1 VSSTAP
7 AYTFGGITRP
17 ALNFDANGNIILE
30 GPAAD
35 FAATYGVKLLYLGL
49 PASTPYPPV
58 AASLSTPVDSDAGAP
73 NVDEGAAANTSV
85 NLKVSATN
93 NGGLPVTYSLT
104 GDSSGG
110 GFKIDSATGIVTI
123 ADPTKIDYES
133 SPGHAYSVTVQATDG
148 VLVTSQTFSV
158 HVNDV
163 APSTPTDSN
172 GAANTVVEGAAVN
185 TLVGITASSTDINGG
200 TVTYSLLDNANGAFQ
215 INAVT
220 GVVSVADSTKV
231 DFESSGGHYD
241 ITVQASDGTLPSTHS
256 QQFTITVTD
265 LPPVISSPATA
276 SFNEGVAAN
285 TVVYTAVA
293 LDPPVVNGIGTGPVT
308 YALSGPDAA
317 AFTIDPTTGAV
328 KINAV
333 PDFETKSS
341 YSFTITASDSSGA
354 FNTEP
359 VNLSVND
366 LPPVISS
373 PASASVN
380 EGVAANTHVY
390 TAAAADPGGGTVTY
404 ALTGT
409 DASAFTIDPTTGIVS
424 INAVPDFETKSS
436 YSFNVKAS
444 DASGAFNTEA
454 VTLSVNDL
462 PPTIAPGT
470 PFTLD
475 EGVPAGTLVY
485 AAIATDPGG
494 GAVTYS
500 LTGADAGAF
509 SIDPSGIVTING
521 VPDFETR
528 SSYHFNVKASDS
540 SGAFTTQA
548 LTVTINDLP
557 PAISSPTTASVNE
570 GVAANTVVY
579 TAAAADPGGGIVTY
593 ALSGTDAAAFTLDPT
608 THAVT
613 INGVPD
619 FETKNSYSFKITAS
633 DPSGASTTETVT
645 LTVNDLPPVISSPA
659 TASVNEGVAAH
670 TLVYTAAAA
679 DPGGGAVT
687 YALTGTDASAFT
699 IDPTTG
705 IVTINGV
712 PDFETKSSYGFSVK
726 ASDASGAFNTEAV
739 TLSVNDLPPVISSAN
754 SASVNEGVGA
764 HTQVYTAAAADPAG
778 GTVTYALTGTDASA
792 FTIDPTTGIVT
803 INGVPDF
810 ETQSSYHFN
819 VKASD
824 PSGAFNTEAVTINVN
839 DLPPVISSPTTASV
853 NEGVAAN
860 TVVYT
865 AAAADPGGGTVT
877 YALSGTDAAA
887 FTLDPTTHAVSI
899 NGVPDFETKNS
910 YSFNITASDPSGQ
923 SSTETITLSVND
935 LPPSAPT
942 DSDSAHIDQVST
954 GAPAGSSTGVTA
966 HSTDP
971 GGGTVTYSLADDAGG
986 RFAINSSTG
995 VVTASGVTPILVDD
1009 PSHPDN
1015 NYSITVHASDPSG
1028 EFSSSDFSILVVPN
1042 TPPVANDDSVSAT
1055 EAGGLNNSIPGFN
1068 PSGNVIL
1075 GTGAAGDVQDTD
1087 AQDPSTA
1094 LTVVAVHTGPEGGS
1108 TATGTVGSA
1117 LAGAHGT
1124 LTLNTD
1130 GSYTYLVNQ
1139 TDPQVQGLHTAAN
1152 TIQDVFNYTIQDTGG
1167 LQDTATLTV
1176 TIHGADDLPQA
1187 VADTGT
1193 MTANDAPTLFN
1204 VLANDTLDPDSTA
1217 LNTIAVGPGSVTVA
1231 GPAGETFANTDA
1243 QAAIVGNQIQLTL
1256 TNADFQQLALGE
1268 HATIT
1273 VPYTLTGDTGETS
1286 SANLVVTVNGVN
1298 DVPVAV
1304 DDTGSITED
1313 QVGTFT
1319 VLGNDTLD
1327 PDHGAPNNVT
1337 TAALTN
1343 FVAPAGEGLT
1353 ASDVT
1358 VSVNASNQV
1367 VVTLDANFQHM
1378 QNGQTTTFDVPYT
1391 LHGDQAGDTST
1402 ANLHV
1407 TVNGVNDAPVI
1418 DLLSTAGVQTTGTT
1432 AAFVENGVP
1441 LAVAPQLTLSDVDDA
1456 NMTGATVTLGN
1467 AQTADVLS
1475 IAGEGAATSGT
1486 LASGIGFTIAGSTVT
1501 FTGSESVADYQTA
1514 LESVQFQNTSDD
1526 PSTTPRSFAF
1536 QVNDGESSN
1545 NLGNATA
1552 TVTVQAVDDAPVN
1565 TVPANTAVPT
1575 AFSNTDTVISGFSIA
1590 DVDGESGVE
1599 TTTLSVAHGT
1609 VAVTLAGGATISAG
1623 ANASSTLTI
1632 SGTIAQI
1639 NATLANNVTYHST
1652 DGFTGTDSLTVVTND
1667 QGNTGTGGPLSAT
1680 STVHIGVVPQVFY
1693 INNAAVG
1700 STNAGTEAN
1709 PFTSIAAFNSAN
1721 PAGSGDYVVLEHGTG
1736 TYTEANGINLANGVN
1751 LVGGDENLQFTNP
1764 VTNAVVTAN
1773 TASGT
1778 APVIKVSGGSDSGI
1792 DLLGTTG
1799 HTIEGVSVDTTAGS
1813 GVGISDDG
1821 NNVGTVTMSDIVVK
1835 TASGAGL
1842 NFTHGGTLTV
1852 TGTSNS
1858 IASTTG
1864 TALDV
1869 TNTTIGSSG
1878 LTFHDISSNGAV
1890 NGIVLNTTGFSGGL
1904 TVTGDGGSSSNH
1916 SGGQI
1921 LGSSGA
1927 GVSLNST
1934 SNVSLGYMDI
1944 NSGAA
1949 DGIHG
1954 DSVTNFTLKHA
1965 NVLNNGTTSA
1975 TAEGLLLGDDSGNTV
1990 GVTGAVSITNSSI
2003 SGSGLNNV
2011 HIRDI
2016 SGTISSLTVTGDT
2029 FNNLG
2034 TTYGA
2039 NSFLFE
2045 GAGNSV
2051 LTSATFTG
2059 NTIANNNPAHGL
2071 TVQAH
2076 DTSTVGTFTVSN
2088 NTFTNNGVQADFDQ
2102 DGSANLAF
2110 KFTNNGTVATPMTGA
2125 ILQAVNVF
2133 SSSNSTGGTIVGTVQ
2148 GNHIGTSTAHSAS
2161 TEGGGISALI
2171 QGETQATL
2179 LIDSNVIQ
2187 GYDADHRGIDVE
2199 SRGYDPAG
2207 GSTPPGHVTSDVTIT
2222 NNTVTPGTSTSGF
2235 PSAAI
2240 FVGADNQ
2247 SGSDATAPILQAD
2260 IHGNTVPSSTVDGD
2274 FLSGQIQYFQFTGTN
2289 ADGIGQLVGTAG
2301 SAAAQLAATNTGS
2314 TSASGISVIP
2324 GPITTPPLLAEGGGV
2339 QASSPTPGETNLTQ
2353 NELDSVVAAAIAE
2366 WASAGAS
2373 SSQLAALHAVT
2384 FSVADLPGNVIGEET
2399 TPTHITIDTDAAG
2412 YGWYVDPTPSDNSEF
2427 THAQN
2432 AAGTDLLTDP
2442 SSAAAGHMDLL
2453 TTVTHELG
2461 HVLGLPDTMAT
2472 ADANDLMYIGLVD
2485 GERRLPDAADVAQ
2498 ANATTQQ
2505 TSVSLAQAAEAALP
2519 VSAQAAHAPIVVGT
2533 AGNDTIDAG
2542 HGGNILF
2549 GGAGADNFVFGPN
2562 IQFGT
2567 PAAPAAQPIT
2577 HVADYSAAQGDT
2589 FDFTALTS
2597 AFHASSV
2604 SDSSLVRAV
2613 EDPSGTFATL
2623 QLNTTPDTAATR
2635 GGPAPQPAGTAHWVN
2650 VAQIDGAHAGD
2661 AVNVLVDS
2669 HAAIHLA
2676 QIHVDLLV

>member
-1 VSSTAP
+1 MSRRT
-7 AYTFGGITRP
+7 
-17 ALNFDANGNIILE
+17 
-30 GPAAD
+30 PAAD
-35 FAATYGVKLLYLGL
+35 FAATYGIKLLYLGL

-58 AASLSTPVDSDAGAP
+58 AASLSTPINSDAGAP
-73 NVDEGAAANTSV
+73 KVDEGAAANTDVS
-85 NLKVSATN
+85 LKVSATN
-93 NGGLPVTYSLT
+93 SGGLPVTYSLT

-110 GFKIDSATGIVTI
+110 GFKIDSATGIVTV

-133 SPGHAYSVTVQATDG
+133 SPGHAYNVTVQASDGTITASQAFSITVTD
-148 VLVTSQTFSV
+148 VP
-158 HVNDV
+158 
-163 APSTPTDSN
+163 PSTPTDSN
-172 GAANTVVEGAAVN
+172 AAANAIAEGAAVN
-185 TLVGITASSTDINGG
+185 TLVGITASSTDVNGPA
-200 TVTYSLLDNANGAFQ
+200 VTYSLVGDTSGGGFK
-215 INAVT
+215 IDPVT
-220 GVVSVADSTKV
+220 GVVSVLDPSKIDYETATGHAYTITAQASDGIPGTKASTQTFTIAVTDVPLGTPVDTNTAPNSVAEGAAVNTLVGITASGIDPNGPATAYSLTADTSGGGFKIDPVSGVVTVADPTKI
-231 DFESSGGHYD
+231 DFESSAGHSYSITVQANDGLQITSQTFTIAVTDVAPSAPLDSDATPNTVTEGAAGGTTVGVTAFSVDVNGPAVTYSLTGDSSGSGFTINPATGVVTVADPTKIDYESAPGHAYTVTAQASD
-241 ITVQASDGTLPSTHS
+241 GTLTSSQTFTIAVTDVAPSAPVDSNGGFNTVAEGAAAGTTVGVTVSSTDVNGPAVTYSLVSDTSGGGFTINSATGVVTVADPTKIDYETAPGHAYIVTAQASDGTLSSMPFTFTIGVSDVPPSTPVDSNTAANTVVEGAANGTTVGVTASSTDVNGPAVTYSLIGDTSGGGFAVNSATGVVTVADPTKIDYESAAGHAYTVTAQASDGTLTSSQTFTIAVTDVAPSTPADSNAAANTVAEGATAGTTVGVTASSTDVNGPPVTYSLVGDTSGGGFTVNAATGVVTVADATKIDYESAAGHAYSVTVQASDGTLTSSEAFTIAVSNVAPSIPVDSDAAADTVAEGAAAGTTVGVTASSTDPNGPAVTYSLISDTSGGGFTINSTTGVVTVADPTKIDYETAAGHAYTVTVQSSDGTLTTSQPFTIAVTDVAPST
-256 QQFTITVTD
+256 
-265 LPPVISSPATA
+265 PVDSNA
-276 SFNEGVAAN
+276 AAN
-285 TVVYTAVA
+285 TVVEGAANGTTVGVTASST
-293 LDPPVVNGIGTGPVT
+293 DVNGP
-308 YALSGPDAA
+308 
-317 AFTIDPTTGAV
+317 
-328 KINAV
+328 
-333 PDFETKSS
+333 
-341 YSFTITASDSSGA
+341 
-354 FNTEP
+354 
-359 VNLSVND
+359 
-366 LPPVISS
+366 
-373 PASASVN
+373 
-380 EGVAANTHVY
+380 
-390 TAAAADPGGGTVTY
+390 
-404 ALTGT
+404 
-409 DASAFTIDPTTGIVS
+409 
-424 INAVPDFETKSS
+424 
-436 YSFNVKAS
+436 
-444 DASGAFNTEA
+444 
-454 VTLSVNDL
+454 
-462 PPTIAPGT
+462 
-470 PFTLD
+470 
-475 EGVPAGTLVY
+475 
-485 AAIATDPGG
+485 
-494 GAVTYS
+494 AVTYS
-500 LTGADAGAF
+500 LVGDTSGGGFTVNSTTGVVTVADATK
-509 SIDPSGIVTING
+509 IDYESAAGHAYDVT
-521 VPDFETR
+521 VQ
-528 SSYHFNVKASDS
+528 ASDGTLTS
-540 SGAFTTQA
+540 SQSFAIA
-548 LTVTINDLP
+548 VTDV
-557 PAISSPTTASVNE
+557 APTTPADSD
-570 GVAANTVVY
+570 AATNTV
-579 TAAAADPGGGIVTY
+579 
-593 ALSGTDAAAFTLDPT
+593 S
-608 THAVT
+608 
-613 INGVPD
+613 
-619 FETKNSYSFKITAS
+619 
-633 DPSGASTTETVT
+633 
-645 LTVNDLPPVISSPA
+645 
-659 TASVNEGVAAH
+659 
-670 TLVYTAAAA
+670 
-679 DPGGGAVT
+679 
-687 YALTGTDASAFT
+687 
-699 IDPTTG
+699 
-705 IVTINGV
+705 
-712 PDFETKSSYGFSVK
+712 
-726 ASDASGAFNTEAV
+726 
-739 TLSVNDLPPVISSAN
+739 
-754 SASVNEGVGA
+754 
-764 HTQVYTAAAADPAG
+764 Q
-778 GTVTYALTGTDASA
+778 
-792 FTIDPTTGIVT
+792 
-803 INGVPDF
+803 
-810 ETQSSYHFN
+810 
-819 VKASD
+819 
-824 PSGAFNTEAVTINVN
+824 
-839 DLPPVISSPTTASV
+839 
-853 NEGVAAN
+853 
-860 TVVYT
+860 
-865 AAAADPGGGTVT
+865 
-877 YALSGTDAAA
+877 
-887 FTLDPTTHAVSI
+887 
-899 NGVPDFETKNS
+899 
-910 YSFNITASDPSGQ
+910 
-923 SSTETITLSVND
+923 
-935 LPPSAPT
+935 
-942 DSDSAHIDQVST
+942 
-954 GAPAGSSTGVTA
+954 GAPAGTYTGLTASSTDVNGPAVTWSLIGDTSGCGFTIDLTGKVTVADPTKIVYNVADPAFTVTA
-966 HSTDP
+966 D
-971 GGGTVTYSLADDAGG
+971 
-986 RFAINSSTG
+986 
-995 VVTASGVTPILVDD
+995 
-1009 PSHPDN
+1009 
-1015 NYSITVHASDPSG
+1015 ASDG
-1028 EFSSSDFSILVVPN
+1028 TLHSDQTFTITINPN

-1055 EAGGLNNSIPGFN
+1055 EAGGLNNAIPGFN

-1087 AQDPSTA
+1087 AQDPSSA

-1108 TATGTVGSA
+1108 IATGTVGSA
-1117 LAGAHGT
+1117 LAGTHGT

-1139 TDPQVQGLHTAAN
+1139 TDAQVQALHTSAE
-1152 TIQDVFNYTIQDTGG
+1152 TITDVFNYTISDTGG
-1167 LQDTATLTV
+1167 LQGTATLTI

-1193 MTANDAPTLFN
+1193 MTEDDAPTLFD
-1204 VLANDTLDPDSTA
+1204 VIANDTKDPDHTA
-1217 LNTIAVGPGSVTVA
+1217 TNAITVGPGGVTVT

-1243 QAAIVGNQIQLTL
+1243 QAAIVSNEIQVTL

-1286 SANLVVTVNGVN
+1286 SVNLVVTVNGVN

-1337 TAALTN
+1337 TGALTN
-1343 FVAPAGEGLT
+1343 FVAPAGEGLS
-1353 ASDVT
+1353 ASDVG
-1358 VSVNASNQV
+1358 VSVNGSNQV

-1391 LHGDQAGDTST
+1391 LHGDQAGDIST
-1402 ANLHV
+1402 ATLHV

-1432 AAFVENGVP
+1432 AAFVENGVA

-1456 NMTGATVTLGN
+1456 NMAGATVTLSN

-1486 LASGIGFTIAGSTVT
+1486 LASGIGFAISGSTVT
-1501 FTGSESVADYQTA
+1501 FSGSESVADYQTA

-1526 PSTTPRSFAF
+1526 PSTTARSFAF
-1536 QVNDGESSN
+1536 QVSDGESSN
-1545 NLGNATA
+1545 NFGNATA

-1565 TVPANTAVPT
+1565 TVPADTAVPT
-1575 AFSNTDTVISGFSIA
+1575 AFSNTDTAISGFSIA

-1652 DGFTGTDSLTVVTND
+1652 DGFTGTDSLTVLTND
-1667 QGNTGTGGPLSAT
+1667 QSHTGTGGPLTAT

-1693 INNAAVG
+1693 INNAATG
-1700 STNAGTEAN
+1700 STNAGTQAN
-1709 PFTSIAAFNSAN
+1709 PYTSIAAFNSAN

-1736 TYTEANGINLANGVN
+1736 TYSEANGINLANGVN
-1751 LVGGDENLQFTNP
+1751 LIGGDENLQFTNP
-1764 VTNAVVTAN
+1764 VTSAVVTAN

-1778 APVIKVSGGSDSGI
+1778 APIIKVTGGSDAGI

-1813 GVGISDDG
+1813 GIGISDDG

-1842 NFTHGGTLTV
+1842 NFTHGGALTV

-1869 TNTTIGSSG
+1869 AGTTIGSSG

-1890 NGIVLNTTGFSGGL
+1890 NGIVLNTTGSSGGL
-1904 TVTGDGGSSSNH
+1904 TVTGDGGGSSNH

-1927 GVSLNST
+1927 GLSLNST

-1954 DSVTNFTLKHA
+1954 DNVTNFTLNHA

-1975 TAEGLLLGDDSGNTV
+1975 TAEGLLLGDDFGNTV

-2102 DGSANLAF
+2102 DGSANLTF

-2133 SSSNSTGGTIVGTVQ
+2133 SSSNSTGGTIVGTIE

-2274 FLSGQIQYFQFTGTN
+2274 FLSGQI
-2289 ADGIGQLVGTAG
+2289 
-2301 SAAAQLAATNTGS
+2301 
-2314 TSASGISVIP
+2314 
-2324 GPITTPPLLAEGGGV
+2324 
-2339 QASSPTPGETNLTQ
+2339 
-2353 NELDSVVAAAIAE
+2353 
-2366 WASAGAS
+2366 
-2373 SSQLAALHAVT
+2373 
-2384 FSVADLPGNVIGEET
+2384 
-2399 TPTHITIDTDAAG
+2399 
-2412 YGWYVDPTPSDNSEF
+2412 
-2427 THAQN
+2427 
-2432 AAGTDLLTDP
+2432 
-2442 SSAAAGHMDLL
+2442 
-2453 TTVTHELG
+2453 
-2461 HVLGLPDTMAT
+2461 
-2472 ADANDLMYIGLVD
+2472 
-2485 GERRLPDAADVAQ
+2485 
-2498 ANATTQQ
+2498 
-2505 TSVSLAQAAEAALP
+2505 
-2519 VSAQAAHAPIVVGT
+2519 
-2533 AGNDTIDAG
+2533 
-2542 HGGNILF
+2542 
-2549 GGAGADNFVFGPN
+2549 
-2562 IQFGT
+2562 
-2567 PAAPAAQPIT
+2567 
-2577 HVADYSAAQGDT
+2577 
-2589 FDFTALTS
+2589 
-2597 AFHASSV
+2597 
-2604 SDSSLVRAV
+2604 
-2613 EDPSGTFATL
+2613 
-2623 QLNTTPDTAATR
+2623 
-2635 GGPAPQPAGTAHWVN
+2635 
-2650 VAQIDGAHAGD
+2650 
-2661 AVNVLVDS
+2661 
-2669 HAAIHLA
+2669 
-2676 QIHVDLLV
+2676 